1 MKIIVESGS
10 TKTDWVIL
18 KDNKKIL
25 SLSTSGFNPNYFPG
39 SVLEAAIKEVKP
51 SLLTGQVKRIHF
63 YGAGC
68 TADSARQL
76 VNDILKKQFPGTII
90 EVQHDLFGAARALF
104 GNGGGI
110 ASILGTG
117 SSSCLFSKH
126 KITSHV
132 PSLGY
137 LLADE
142 GSGAHIGGEL
152 IRALF
157 YGDFP
162 EHLKKEFVTTFDI
175 DLHTFIP
182 KLYAREKPNAYV
194 ASFVP
199 FAVEHKDNPF
209 IKDLVR
215 GCFRRFFRE
224 HIMRYPDFKNQN
236 LGFSGSV
243 AFLFIDD
250 LNDVA
255 RECGLRISK
264 VIQGPVEE
272 LAKFHMAEE

>member
-25 SLSTSGFNPNYFPG
+25 SLSTAGFNPNYFPG
-39 SVLEAAIKEVKP
+39 SALEAAIKEVKP
-51 SLLTGQVKRIHF
+51 SLLPGGVKRIHF

-68 TADSARQL
+68 AADSARRL
-76 VNDILKKQFPGTII
+76 VGDILKKHFPEATT

-104 GNGGGI
+104 GNSSGI

-117 SSSCLFSKH
+117 SSSCLFSNNE
-126 KITSHV
+126 IVSQV

-142 GSGAHIGGEL
+142 GSGAHIGSEL

-157 YGDFP
+157 YGDLP
-162 EHLKKEFVTTFDI
+162 EKLKKEFISTFDI
-175 DLHTFIP
+175 DTNTFIP
-182 KLYAREKPNAYV
+182 KLYAHEKPNTYV

-199 FAVEHKDNPF
+199 FAVEHRNDAF
-209 IKDLVR
+209 IKKLVKD
-215 GCFRRFFRE
+215 CFKRFFRE
-224 HIMRYPDFKNQN
+224 HIMRYPDYKKQN
-236 LGFSGSV
+236 IGFSGSV
-243 AFLFIDD
+243 AFLFVDD

-255 RECGLRISK
+255 KELGLQIHK

-272 LAKFHMAEE
+272 LAKYHMAEE